1 MMSKR
6 VGRPTVKIDEGQL
19 EKLAAIDCSFEEM
32 ASIVGCSV
40 RTLHR
45 NFDTVI
51 EKGRAHGRAS
61 LKRKQFELA
70 MSGNATMLI
79 WLGKVRLG
87 QKERQVVE
95 HSGSVEVDVDELR
108 QRFADR
114 IAGVASRLGTRADH
128 NGHDPGSGPELRS

>member
-1 MMSKR
+1 MSKR
-6 VGRPTVKIDEGQL
+6 KVGRPRVKIDEDQL
-19 EKLAAIDCSFEEM
+19 EKLAAIECSLEEM
-32 ASIVGCSV
+32 ALVLGCSV
-40 RTLHR
+40 STLQR
-45 NFDTVI
+45 NFEQVI
-51 EKGRAHGRAS
+51 EKGRAQGSAS
-61 LKRKQFELA
+61 LRRRQFELA
-70 MSGNATMLI
+70 MSGNITMLI

-128 NGHDPGSGPELRS
+128 NGHDTGSGPELGS